1 MSFST
6 SSWFKRI
13 NSSCWTTSGKCFWL
27 KTSAA
32 CIRSTQ
38 LCVSA
43 KSRMPKQFDGSSW
56 LSRNSQQACFTPTEN
71 WRGEWALH
79 AYSQSTA
86 LERASEKKVLNKNEN
101 PTQITSLKPLQ
112 KHICKCSFGGT
123 TCQGWFHL
131 WLFYWTQSLTK
142 SGIRKSLKCQ
152 LYSASWLLNKP
163 HGMSVDTATRFLG
176 FLQCLFESCLGF
188 GILVW
193 DISIG
198 ARAMTST
205 SLLTTQTYHD
215 GRSNDI

>member
-56 LSRNSQQACFTPTEN
+56 LSRNSQQACFTPMEN

-79 AYSQSTA
+79 AYYQSTA
-86 LERASEKKVLNKNEN
+86 LERASENKVLNNNEN
-101 PTQITSLKPLQ
+101 PTQITSLKILE
-112 KHICKCSFGGT
+112 KHRHANIHLKGCRNTKQQTMCLGCFD
-123 TCQGWFHL
+123 L
-131 WLFYWTQSLTK
+131 WLFY
-142 SGIRKSLKCQ
+142 
-152 LYSASWLLNKP
+152 LYAK
-163 HGMSVDTATRFLG
+163 
-176 FLQCLFESCLGF
+176 
-188 GILVW
+188 IK
-193 DISIG
+193 
-198 ARAMTST
+198 
-205 SLLTTQTYHD
+205 
-215 GRSNDI
+215 

>member
-79 AYSQSTA
+79 AYYQSTA
-86 LERASEKKVLNKNEN
+86 SERASGKKGLHNNEN
-101 PTQITSLKPLQ
+101 PTQITSFKYRKTHMQIFMWRDVKTLRSSPCVWAVLISACSIEMQ
-112 KHICKCSFGGT
+112 K
-123 TCQGWFHL
+123 WN
-131 WLFYWTQSLTK
+131 QSDT
-142 SGIRKSLKCQ
+142 RKRLKCE
-152 LYSASWLLNKP
+152 LHSASQITNENV
-163 HGMSVDTATRFLG
+163 HASGHSYQISRFSPVS
-176 FLQCLFESCLGF
+176 F
-188 GILVW
+188 
-193 DISIG
+193 
-198 ARAMTST
+198 R
-205 SLLTTQTYHD
+205 
-215 GRSNDI
+215 

>member
-79 AYSQSTA
+79 TYYQSTALARASRKKVLSNHENPIQITSQSTA
-86 LERASEKKVLNKNEN
+86 EAH
-101 PTQITSLKPLQ
+101 T
-112 KHICKCSFGGT
+112 HICIALETVNTLGAVRPRVWADLSSGCSIPWKNYINLILGRLQ
-123 TCQGWFHL
+123 CE
-131 WLFYWTQSLTK
+131 
-142 SGIRKSLKCQ
+142 
-152 LYSASWLLNKP
+152 LYSASWIIN
-163 HGMSVDTATRFLG
+163 H
-176 FLQCLFESCLGF
+176 
-188 GILVW
+188 
-193 DISIG
+193 
-198 ARAMTST
+198 
-205 SLLTTQTYHD
+205 
-215 GRSNDI
+215 

>member
-79 AYSQSTA
+79 AYCQCTA
-86 LERASEKKVLNKNEN
+86 LERASEKKVLNNNEN
-101 PTQITSLKPLQ
+101 PTQNSKLKNTTET
-112 KHICKCSFGGT
+112 HTCKYFFGGT
-123 TCQGWFHL
+123 WKHWAVDHVFG
-131 WLFYWTQSLTK
+131 LFWSLA
-142 SGIRKSLKCQ
+142 ILLK
-152 LYSASWLLNKP
+152 YKN
-163 HGMSVDTATRFLG
+163 
-176 FLQCLFESCLGF
+176 
-188 GILVW
+188 
-193 DISIG
+193 
-198 ARAMTST
+198 
-205 SLLTTQTYHD
+205 
-215 GRSNDI
+215 

>member
-79 AYSQSTA
+79 AYYQSTA
-86 LERASEKKVLNKNEN
+86 LARASRKKVLSNHEN
-101 PTQITSLKPLQ
+101 PIQITSRSTAEA
-112 KHICKCSFGGT
+112 HTHMSCFGDCEYT
-123 TCQGWFHL
+123 WSSQTMCLGWFEL
-131 WLFYWTQSLTK
+131 WLFYSMKKLHQSDTRRTPMWVVLSFMDYK
-142 SGIRKSLKCQ
+142 PLMFLLSGC
-152 LYSASWLLNKP
+152 
-163 HGMSVDTATRFLG
+163 GTRFL
-176 FLQCLFESCLGF
+176 CL
-188 GILVW
+188 W
-193 DISIG
+193 
-198 ARAMTST
+198 
-205 SLLTTQTYHD
+205 
-215 GRSNDI
+215 